1 MTMHRRPV
9 GRARLL
15 AAAAAVVIVAGSLL
29 PWWSVG
35 GQNGLPVL
43 SGNAI
48 FENPGFGIVVFV
60 VALAT
65 VALVSL
71 PYATNRPVTADRW
84 PAYAILAGA
93 GWIAFLIRIAD
104 LAAIRA
110 FQFDQ
115 PSDVFT
121 RGPGL
126 WVTGIG
132 LVMLARAAYEAFLEP
147 PLR

>member
-15 AAAAAVVIVAGSLL
+15 ASLAAVVIVAGSLL
-29 PWWSVG
+29 RWWSVG
-35 GQNGLPVL
+35 GQNGLPAL
-43 SGNAI
+43 EGNA
-48 FENPGFGIVVFV
+48 FDGFGILVFV

-65 VALVSL
+65 VALVTL
-71 PYATNRPVTADRW
+71 PYATDRPVRADRW
-84 PAYAILAGA
+84 PAYAILAGT
-93 GWIAFLIRIAD
+93 GWIAFVIRIVD
-104 LAAIRA
+104 LAALRA

-115 PSDVFT
+115 PTDVFT

-132 LVMLARAAYEAFLEP
+132 LAMLARAAYDVFREP

>member
-15 AAAAAVVIVAGSLL
+15 AAASAAVIVAGTLL

-35 GQNGLPVL
+35 GTNGLPAL
-43 SGNAI
+43 GGNA
-48 FENPGFGIVVFV
+48 FAGFGILVFV

-65 VALVSL
+65 TALVTL
-71 PYATNRPVTADRW
+71 PYATDRPVGADRW
-84 PAYAILAGA
+84 PAYAILAGT
-93 GWIAFLIRIAD
+93 GWIAFGIRIVD
-104 LAAIRA
+104 LLALRA
-110 FQFDQ
+110 FQFQ
-115 PSDVFT
+115 EPAEVVT

-126 WVTGIG
+126 WVTGVG
-132 LVMLARAAYEAFLEP
+132 LAMLARAAYDVFQEP